1 MCDDNFFF
9 VSLYEVNENCYKKIN
24 DEQFYDQKFYGF
36 YTESV
41 KENQARLAAQFEEER
56 NKLIE
61 NIKQLESQVK
71 EYENRISGSSSPNDA
86 QQNRLMSSLSNTFMK
101 KGAGPAKGKTN
112 DTKAVPSLDTSQ
124 QQVSKLLV
132 SN

>member
-1 MCDDNFFF
+1 M
-9 VSLYEVNENCYKKIN
+9 LYYL
-24 DEQFYDQKFYGF
+24 F
-36 YTESV
+36 TESA

-61 NIKQLESQVK
+61 NIKQLESRLK
-71 EYENRISGSSSPNDA
+71 EYENRANSSSLQQDA

-101 KGAGPAKGKTN
+101 KGSGKTQ
-112 DTKAVPSLDTSQ
+112 DIKAAAPSLNTSQ
-124 QQVSKLLV
+124 QQVSNKLV